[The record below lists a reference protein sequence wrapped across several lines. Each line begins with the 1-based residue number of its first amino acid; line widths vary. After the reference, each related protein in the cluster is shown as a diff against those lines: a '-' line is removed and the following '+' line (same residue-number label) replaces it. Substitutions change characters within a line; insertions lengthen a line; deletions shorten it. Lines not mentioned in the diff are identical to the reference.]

1 MATKTTLLFI
11 LLFSNAALALDRC
24 SHYISAGNKSFSS
37 YDLARKMGATS
48 GETICSLE
56 SGGSL
61 ENLYNLLK
69 NERVLAG
76 FIQSDVLAAAS
87 RKNSAK
93 LRTLTLGIPVLREY
107 AHVIVKNNSSMKA
120 LGDLENSV
128 VCVGDE
134 ASGSYF
140 TAQQIKAKAQVPW
153 IDAVEKYDV
162 CMGLLARGGVDA
174 VFASATP
181 PIKGLNEELGKSYRL
196 IPVQNVRGYKQGK
209 LTGYSSISANE
220 FESVYSD
227 TMLVLNDERIKQNIR
242 LENKLSM
249 GIAAVISSLPIKL
262 RDKVCMKE
270 YEQWG
275 MASTF
280 LHKPACSL
288 GYYGEDW

>member
-1 MATKTTLLFI
+1 
-11 LLFSNAALALDRC
+11 
-24 SHYISAGNKSFSS
+24 
-37 YDLARKMGATS
+37 MGAAS
-48 GETICSLE
+48 GEAICSLE

-87 RKNSAK
+87 RKNSTK
-93 LRTLTLGIPVLREY
+93 LQALTLGIPILREY
-107 AHVIVKNNSSMKA
+107 AHVIVRNNSSMKV

-134 ASGSYF
+134 ASSSYF
-140 TAQQIKAKAQVPW
+140 TAQQIKAIAQVPW
-153 IDAVEKYDV
+153 IDAVEQYSV
-162 CMGLLARGGVDA
+162 CMELLARGSVDA
-174 VFASATP
+174 VFVSAAP
-181 PIKGLNEELGKSYRL
+181 PIKELSETLGVSYRL

-209 LTGYSSISANE
+209 LTGYVSGPVNE
-220 FESVYSD
+220 FETVYSD
-227 TMLVLNDERIKQNIR
+227 TMLVLSDQRIKQNIR

-249 GIAAVISSLPIKL
+249 GIAAVISALPIKL
-262 RDKVCMKE
+262 KDKVCMKE

-280 LHKPACSL
+280 LHKPACTL